1 MSVDLTL
8 KQGSN
13 LPLKQGWWGGG
24 GLTGVSLTNPLPEN
38 PGRNAAPHPN
48 GLAVGL
54 LRETEER
61 GQDIRERE
69 REEGRQKRCGKKK
82 KKEREERKWVE
93 RRNLEDRKTRGW
105 ENKGG
110 TKVKIK

>member
-13 LPLKQGWWGGG
+13 LPLKRGWWGG

-54 LRETEER
+54 LREREER
-61 GQDIRERE
+61 RQDIRERE
-69 REEGRQKRCGKKK
+69 RGRKTEEVWKEEEGKRG
-82 KKEREERKWVE
+82 EEMV
-93 RRNLEDRKTRGW
+93 
-105 ENKGG
+105 
-110 TKVKIK
+110 

>member
-1 MSVDLTL
+1 MV
-8 KQGSN
+8 GR
-13 LPLKQGWWGGG
+13 G

-54 LRETEER
+54 LREREER
-61 GQDIRERE
+61 RQDIRERE
-69 REEGRQKRCGKKK
+69 KEEGRQKRCGKKK
-82 KKEREERKWVE
+82 KEREERKWFE

-105 ENKGG
+105 EIKGG

>member
-13 LPLKQGWWGGG
+13 LPLKRGWWGG

-54 LRETEER
+54 LREREER
-61 GQDIRERE
+61 RQDIRERE
-69 REEGRQKRCGKKK
+69 SGRKTEEVWKEEEGKRG
-82 KKEREERKWVE
+82 EEMV
-93 RRNLEDRKTRGW
+93 
-105 ENKGG
+105 
-110 TKVKIK
+110 

>member
-13 LPLKQGWWGGG
+13 LPLKRGWWGG
-24 GLTGVSLTNPLPEN
+24 GLTGVSLTNPLPKN

-54 LRETEER
+54 LREREER
-61 GQDIRERE
+61 RQDIRERE
-69 REEGRQKRCGKKK
+69 G
-82 KKEREERKWVE
+82 ERKEDRRGVE
-93 RRNLEDRKTRGW
+93 RRRRKERRG
-105 ENKGG
+105 NGLRGG
-110 TKVKIK
+110 T